1 MSAERLNP
9 DAVAIVGYGYIGA
22 VIGPVLAERGF
33 DVVGIEPNARIRQ
46 RVEAGEAPVREP
58 GLDELTAKAVASG
71 RLQVTDDPSR
81 ARVCS
86 VILITVGTPLDSAGD
101 ADQTAITDAAKAI
114 APHLVDGQLVM
125 LKSTVPPG
133 WTTELLAPILRQSAE
148 VHVAFCPERL
158 AEGNAIREF
167 LSVPVVVGGIN
178 EASTEAARDFW
189 NRALDTGVMVVSST
203 TGAEMVKLADN
214 LWIDLN
220 IALAN
225 ELAKL
230 CDRLGDID
238 VLEVIRAANTLPKLD
253 YNVNILLPSVGVG
266 GYCLTKD
273 PWFVHQLGHK
283 LGLELDT
290 PKTSRL
296 VNDRSPH
303 YTAELIDTHL
313 KAARTPG
320 CDAPSTIAVLGLS
333 FKSNTGD
340 VRFTPTL
347 PTIERLIEMG
357 YELRLYDPWLDREEA
372 GDVFPRRIETDIRA
386 ALRGADCVAFFTGH
400 REFHEFPLEE
410 LAGLVATNALI
421 FDGRMYFE
429 RDEIER
435 IRKFGLRYKGVGR

>member
-1 MSAERLNP
+1 MSCRDLNT
-9 DAVAIVGYGYIGA
+9 DAVAIVGYGYIGG
-22 VIGPVLAERGF
+22 VIGAVLADRGF

-58 GLDELTAKAVASG
+58 GLDELTAKAVKAG
-71 RLQVTDDPSR
+71 RLHITDDPSAVR
-81 ARVCS
+81 DCS

-101 ADQTAITDAAKAI
+101 ADQTQIAAAAEAI
-114 APHLVDGQLVM
+114 APHLADDQLVM

-133 WTTELLAPILRQSAE
+133 CTTSRLAPILRRHSN

-158 AEGNAIREF
+158 AEGNAIGEF
-167 LSVPVVVGGIN
+167 LSVPVVVGGIDA
-178 EASTEAARDFW
+178 ASTEAARDFW
-189 NRALDTGVMVVSST
+189 QRALETQVMVVASA

-238 VLEVIRAANTLPKLD
+238 VLEVIKAANTLPKVD

-273 PWFVHQLGHK
+273 PWFVHQLGKK
-283 LGLELDT
+283 LGLELQT

-296 VNDRSPH
+296 VNDQSPL
-303 YTAELIDTHL
+303 YAAELIDAHL
-313 KAARTPG
+313 KDGRSSNPDEPA
-320 CDAPSTIAVLGLS
+320 TIAVLGLS

-357 YELRLYDPWLDREEA
+357 YALRLYDPWLDREEA
-372 GDVFPRRIETDIRA
+372 GDLFPRPIETDIRET
-386 ALRGADCVAFFTGH
+386 LRDADCVAFFTGH
-400 REFHEFPLEE
+400 REFHEFPLED
-410 LAGLVATNALI
+410 LARLLRPNALV

-429 RDEIER
+429 RNEIEQLR
-435 IRKFGLRYKGVGR
+435 ALGLRYKGVGR